1 MMFPLFL
8 NVENHLAL
16 VVGGGSVGRRKAKA
30 LLQAGGQ
37 VRLVCLE
44 PRSANETSDR
54 LCWLQEP
61 YRAQHLEDVGLVF
74 AAATADVNRQV
85 MADAHQRGIRINVA
99 DDPGA
104 SDFIL
109 PAVLRRGGLLIAVG
123 TSGAAPALAQEV
135 RDL

>member
-16 VVGGGSVGRRKAKA
+16 VVGGGSVGRRKAQA
-30 LLQAGGQ
+30 LLHAGVR

-44 PRSANETSDR
+44 PRSADETSDR
-54 LCWLQEP
+54 LCWLQES
-61 YRAQHLEDVGLVF
+61 YRTQHLDGVTLVF

-85 MADAHQRGIRINVA
+85 TADARKRGIWVNIA
-99 DDPGA
+99 DDPVA

-109 PAVLRRGGLLIAVG
+109 PAVLRRGGLLAG
-123 TSGAAPALAQEV
+123 
-135 RDL
+135 